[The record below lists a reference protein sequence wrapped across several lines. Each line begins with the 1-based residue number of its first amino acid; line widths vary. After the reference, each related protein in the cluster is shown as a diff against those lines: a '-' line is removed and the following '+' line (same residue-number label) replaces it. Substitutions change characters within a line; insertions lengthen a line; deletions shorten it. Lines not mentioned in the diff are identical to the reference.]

1 MTRPRVRDPQDTLL
15 LLAAL
20 AVALTLALRGVD
32 YASEVVALAVGGVLT
47 KVGTT
52 GAQPNGGTD
61 G

>member
-20 AVALTLALRGVD
+20 AVALVLALRGVD

-47 KVGTT
+47 KIGTT
-52 GAQPNGGTD
+52 GAQPGGEH
-61 G
+61 